1 MAVNILA
8 LPHSSALI
16 VTYFACSGH
25 VCVIHYIDSIGVFG
39 KARRVPVQ
47 ANKNAYFGQVW

>member
-47 ANKNAYFGQVW
+47 ANKNAYFGQV